1 MTDEEYEV
9 ILRLLKDEFNV
20 PVAQRTRV
28 QKNAIIKFWRLKTDL
43 SLDVGDE
50 KILFQGWKVLRK
62 NDLKHVIART
72 FKAGKSGGYKKLR
85 ARTADGYTG
94 MSNKNIIKVTSTDFK
109 YKRFTARFTDKAPP
123 RKISTRKVRKFKHN
137 K

>member
-1 MTDEEYEV
+1 MTNEEYEV

-20 PVAQRTRV
+20 PVAPRTRV

-43 SLDVGDE
+43 SLDVGEE
-50 KILFQGWKVLRK
+50 KILFQGRKVLRK
-62 NDLKHVIART
+62 TDLKHVIART

-85 ARTADGYTG
+85 TRAADGYTG

-109 YKRFTARFTDKAPP
+109 CKRFTARFTDKAPP
-123 RKISTRKVRKFKHN
+123 RKISARKVRKFKHN